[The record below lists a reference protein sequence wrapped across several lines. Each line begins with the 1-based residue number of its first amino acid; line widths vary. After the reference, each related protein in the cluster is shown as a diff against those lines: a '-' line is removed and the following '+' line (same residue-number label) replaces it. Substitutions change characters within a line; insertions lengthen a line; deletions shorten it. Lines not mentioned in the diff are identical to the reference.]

1 MANILL
7 FITHKEKGILKFLS
21 RNFARGENIHINYV
35 FLFCYNSDFF
45 LSYKSMFRAE
55 MWNLGI

>member
-35 FLFCYNSDFF
+35 FLFSYNSDFSWAIKACSE
-45 LSYKSMFRAE
+45 LKR
-55 MWNLGI
+55 GI